1 FLAIDEDQSGTFTP
15 GLLAPGLAPPAV
27 KAASLEPGAL
37 CKCSMPAWKRGL
49 RGVVLGPLVQE
60 QEVDLPVPDL
70 NNVHQLLTRQIRTG
84 LKSHQYHKEVSDRL
98 NGTTA
103 PAMLRIATAPS
114 RSPST
119 YRRFQ
124 TVRATAGDT
133 VRLLSRLSPNISAPV
148 REIRWFKGADCVK
161 VFQISGG
168 EEAAEETPSNGR
180 DVSLTLYDVKV
191 TDSGQYRCE
200 MLGDRKEDIL
210 FIHLHVSEFRLV
222 LVPTDVGKPSR
233 IQPLG
238 YKSRGRNLPDFR
250 HRIFFGDATL
260 PCYLSPETSAAAM
273 EIRWFKGTD
282 WIYLYQNGQVT
293 EGRGYEGRVS
303 LFTHELQKGNVS
315 LRLRDTQKSDSGR
328 YRCVVTHGDR
338 KVKTDVIHFTV
349 GGTEKTFLRRVNPAL
364 ICEKHKAPVADL
376 PILVFCGKC
385 LSRSTVLA
393 SDHRAHYRRS
403 GPQATLM

>member
-1 FLAIDEDQSGTFTP
+1 MIHI
-15 GLLAPGLAPPAV
+15 
-27 KAASLEPGAL
+27 
-37 CKCSMPAWKRGL
+37 
-49 RGVVLGPLVQE
+49 VL
-60 QEVDLPVPDL
+60 
-70 NNVHQLLTRQIRTG
+70 
-84 LKSHQYHKEVSDRL
+84 
-98 NGTTA
+98 
-103 PAMLRIATAPS
+103 APS
-114 RSPST
+114 RPPPT

-200 MLGDRKEDIL
+200 MLGERKEDIL

-222 LVPTDVGKPSR
+222 FDSKDVGKPSR

-238 YKSRGRNLPDFR
+238 YKSRERTPPDFR
-250 HRIFFGDATL
+250 HHAFFGDATL

-315 LRLRDTQKSDSGR
+315 LRLRDTQESDSGR
-328 YRCVVTHGDR
+328 YRCVVTHGGR

-349 GGTEKTFLRRVNPAL
+349 AGTEKTFLRKVYVWESWVFQFLLVLSITGFRFSMIRRVLAPSRPPPTYRRFQTVRATAGDIVFLPCRLSPN
-364 ICEKHKAPVADL
+364 ISAPVREVRWFKGADCVEVFQISGGEETAEETPSNGRDVSL
-376 PILVFCGKC
+376 TLYDVKVTDSGQYRCEMLGEGKEDILFIHLHV
-385 LSRSTVLA
+385 SA
-393 SDHRAHYRRS
+393 I
-403 GPQATLM
+403 QI